1 MGRSVKVGIFVLSGI
16 VLMGLI
22 VFFIGDSK
30 NMWEPKL
37 KYQAAF
43 RNVSGM
49 KPGSPVRMGG
59 VDIGAVTSVEH
70 AEDPKDTSV
79 VVKFNVVKTD
89 SRRIR
94 SGVRG
99 PDGKLVKPTT
109 ALVANKGFLGDKMLE
124 LTADGEGE
132 WVPSGSTLPSDEGS
146 DPIAQI
152 QAIGARA
159 ESVLK
164 NLEEGTKP
172 LADPQLAADLKH
184 SVHSLRVILDTI
196 ANQDSIMH
204 RVIASPEDGA
214 RFSASLENFRASSA
228 QLREFS
234 TRMNTGPGLAHT
246 LVYDPA
252 TAGHASG
259 AVAEVHENLKAIRE
273 GNGLLHALVYGDTDT
288 THLMGN
294 VNAMSDDLRAIVGDI
309 RKGRGTMGALLVDP
323 SLYED
328 LKSLVGNMD
337 RNQVLRA
344 LVRYSIQ
351 ADEGRPNP
359 QVTGKK

>member
-1 MGRSVKVGIFVLSGI
+1 MGRSIKVGIFVLSGV

-30 NMWEPKL
+30 NMWEAKVQ
-37 KYQAAF
+37 YQAAF

-59 VDIGAVTSVEH
+59 VDIGAVSSVEH
-70 AEDPKDTSV
+70 AVDPKDSSV
-79 VVKFNVVKTD
+79 LVKFNVVKSD
-89 SRRIR
+89 AQRIR
-94 SGVRG
+94 KGIPG
-99 PDGKLVKPTT
+99 PDGTIIKATT

-132 WVPSGSTLPSDEGS
+132 VVPGGSTLPSDEGS
-146 DPIAQI
+146 DPLAQI
-152 QAIGARA
+152 QSLGKKA
-159 ESVLK
+159 ETILK

-172 LADPQLAADLKH
+172 LADPQFADDMKG
-184 SVHSLRVILDTI
+184 SVHSLRVILDGI
-196 ANQDSIMH
+196 AKNDSIMN
-204 RVIASPEDGA
+204 RVLSSPEDGA
-214 RFSASLENFRASSA
+214 RFSASLENLRASSA
-228 QLREFS
+228 QLRAFS

-246 LVYDPA
+246 LVYDPE
-252 TAGHASG
+252 TAGHAAG
-259 AVAEVHENLKAIRE
+259 AMAEVHQDLETIRK
-273 GNGLLHALVYGDTDT
+273 GNGLAHALLYGDTDT

-294 VNAMSDDLRAIVGDI
+294 VNAMSDDLRAIVGDM

-323 SLYED
+323 TLYED
-328 LKSLVGNMD
+328 LRSLVGNMD

-351 ADEGRPNP
+351 ADESRPSP
-359 QVTGKK
+359 QVKK